1 MMNLSKYSGKRA
13 HGMISNQRGFSLLEV
28 LISFLLVGVAALGM
42 VKLKTYTEQKAD
54 YAIQS
59 IEALHF
65 AERQLEY
72 YRTRAN
78 NVSGAT
84 GLIDFA
90 ELHSPDHCLNK
101 SSSQPLVELSGS
113 EYSLSCSVVNAN
125 GALSSALRNIT
136 VTVAWQDRMNQPQS
150 IKLETMLSKY
160 SEFD

>member
-1 MMNLSKYSGKRA
+1 MGVQRLNGKRA
-13 HGMISNQRGFSLLEV
+13 LGMTSNQGGFSLFEV

-42 VKLKTYTEQKAD
+42 VKLQTYAEQKAD

-59 IEALHF
+59 VEALHF

-78 NVSGAT
+78 NVSGAV
-84 GLIDFA
+84 GLIRFS
-90 ELHSPDHCLNK
+90 ELHHTDHCLNAD
-101 SSSQPLVELSGS
+101 SSSPLSGLSGS

-125 GALSSALRNIT
+125 GAMSSALRNIT
-136 VTVAWQDRMNQPQS
+136 VTVSWQDRMSKMQS
-150 IKLETMLSKY
+150 ITLETMLSKY